1 MKRNQG
7 HIMYVYTMISSMF
20 KKKKKEHRTNDWKCA
35 IMLTVVIFLLL
46 KFYLKFFP
54 FKNRFLKNL
63 SAYLS

>member
-1 MKRNQG
+1 
-7 HIMYVYTMISSMF
+7 
-20 KKKKKEHRTNDWKCA
+20 
-35 IMLTVVIFLLL
+35 MLTVVIFLLL